1 MTKVKIRFFGPVRS
15 LVGKKEQV
23 LEMPPGSTIRELLDK
38 LKKTNKPDFERYVVI
53 QGNTVNPVLLVSLNG
68 ESLDELNNIETKLP
82 NESVLDVMLVAPIV
96 GG

>member
-23 LEMPPGSTIRELLDK
+23 LEMPAGSTIRELLDK
-38 LKKTNKPDFERYVVI
+38 LKKTNNPDFERYVVI
-53 QGNTVNPVLLVSLNG
+53 QGNTINPVLLVSLNG